1 MIDEIYQK
9 EKKYTRRQV
18 DRVDM
23 VHSSKL
29 IFDLSK
35 ARPMNGGEL
44 EEERLR
50 SWTKLASRDQAG
62 PAELSRVVS
71 EPGQAARYGGDYGT
85 AAQNATTGSRPGGG
99 YAVGGATVPATGRST
114 ADSRMAAAAAPR
126 DFIKGMQIQVSTHDR
141 PRQPFG
147 KARH

>member
-9 EKKYTRRQV
+9 EKKYTKRQV

-35 ARPMNGGEL
+35 ARPLDGGEL

-62 PAELSRVVS
+62 PAELSRTTS
-71 EPGQAARYGGDYGT
+71 EAGQAVRYGGDYGVSAQHV
-85 AAQNATTGSRPGGG
+85 AAGTRPGGG
-99 YAVGGATVPATGRST
+99 LLVGGATGPATGRST
-114 ADSRMAAAAAPR
+114 ADSRMAAAAASQ
-126 DFIKGMQIQVSTHDR
+126 DFIKGMQIQVSTQDR